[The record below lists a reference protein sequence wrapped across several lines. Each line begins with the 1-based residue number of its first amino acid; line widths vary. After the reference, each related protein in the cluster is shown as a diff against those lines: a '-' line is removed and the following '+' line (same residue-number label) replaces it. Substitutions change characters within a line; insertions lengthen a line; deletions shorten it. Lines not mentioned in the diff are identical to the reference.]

1 MKHAIIAV
9 VASLFLSGRAFAQ
22 DKQAYAEACAR
33 FGQVFAASSSKGG
46 KDPDLAEA
54 IKRVGDTTY
63 AEVDRQTLQMI
74 LQALQKELAKSS
86 NGKFEER
93 VSFDVLNESANALG
107 KITNDK
113 VIDEMINIAKNKGGE
128 WRLRYYVMR
137 GLAQT
142 KSDKV
147 KTVLMELVYSTDKKG
162 NVSLTKEDPH
172 IQIAAVQLLA
182 ERGDKEALDVFH
194 RVMKEPTLTW
204 EAKVSALEG
213 IRKVNDPSSIEH
225 LIEALGKVSDAEGR
239 LKTDIIETLQKMTN
253 IQLESSDPND
263 WKAAW
268 AAKKEGKD
276 PKTEGATGVVP
287 TKFYGLKA
295 KTTRVVF
302 VLDKSGS
309 MMEKASEPEDPPDPE
324 EKPKVSTGGA
334 KVKNPD
340 PLDPTRELTP
350 VEAAKAA
357 EAKQL
362 YDKWMAQ
369 KPGTRIEVLKKQ
381 LIKTLYNLDHRVWF
395 TIIWYDTS
403 VQLWREELVQATWA
417 NKVEAIKDAEK
428 ISAAG
433 ATNLGDALIE
443 YALKIFAKPA
453 PKPEIPV
460 GGKYD
465 KNQSHVQVINGPD
478 TIFVLTDGEPN
489 AGKYADQSEMTGNTS
504 PKTKSNIL
512 NELRKVNQLRKVVI
526 HGICIGDRGGQ
537 YPVDPDFMK
546 KIAEEN
552 GGQFK
557 HVAK

>member
-1 MKHAIIAV
+1 MKNVANVAILCLALS
-9 VASLFLSGRAFAQ
+9 ASGFAQ
-22 DKQAYAEACAR
+22 DKQAYAEACAK
-33 FGQVFAASSSKGG
+33 FGQVFAAASSKGG
-46 KDPDLAEA
+46 KNPDLADA

-63 AEVDRQTLQMI
+63 SEVDRQTLQMI
-74 LQALQKELAKSS
+74 LQALQKEIAKSS

-93 VSFDVLNESANALG
+93 VSFDVLDESAKALG
-107 KITNDK
+107 KITNEK
-113 VIDEMINIAKNKGGE
+113 AIDEMINIVKNKGGE
-128 WRLRYYVMR
+128 WRVRYYVMR

-147 KTVLMELVYSTDKKG
+147 KTVLTELVYTTNKKG
-162 NVSLTKEDPH
+162 NVSLAKEDPH
-172 IQIAAVQLLA
+172 IIIAAIQMLS
-182 ERGDKEALDVFH
+182 ERGDKEALDTFH
-194 RVMKEPTLTW
+194 RVMKEATLSW

-213 IRKVNDPSSIEH
+213 IRKLNDQASIDH
-225 LIEALGKVSDAEGR
+225 LIEALSKVSDAEGR
-239 LKTDIIETLQKMTN
+239 LKADIIETLQKMTQ

-268 AAKKEGKD
+268 TAKKEGKD
-276 PKTEGATGVVP
+276 PKTDSATGVVP

-295 KTTRVVF
+295 KSTRIVF

-309 MMEKASEPEDPPDPE
+309 MLEKASEPEEPPDPE

-340 PLDPTRELTP
+340 PLDPTRDLNP

-362 YDKWMAQ
+362 YDKWMGQ
-369 KPGTRIEVLKKQ
+369 KPKTRIEVLKKQ

-395 TIIWYDTS
+395 TIVWYDTS
-403 VQLWREELVQATWA
+403 VQLWREELVQATWM
-417 NKVEAIKDAEK
+417 NKVDAIKDAEK
-428 ISAAG
+428 ISAVG

-489 AGKYADQSEMTGNTS
+489 AGKYADQSEMMGNTS

-512 NELRKVNQLRKVVI
+512 NELRKVNQLRKVTI
-526 HGICIGDRGGQ
+526 HGICIGDKGGQ

-546 KIAEEN
+546 KVAEEN
-552 GGQFK
+552 NGQFK
-557 HVAK
+557 HVSK

>member
-1 MKHAIIAV
+1 MKNVAVIAILV
-9 VASLFLSGRAFAQ
+9 LSLSAGGFAQ
-22 DKQAYAEACAR
+22 DKQAYAAACAR
-33 FGQVFAASSSKGG
+33 FGQAFAAASSKGG
-46 KDPDLAEA
+46 KASDFADA
-54 IKRVGDTTY
+54 IKSVGDATY
-63 AEVDRQTLQMI
+63 SEVDRQTLQMI
-74 LQALQKELAKSS
+74 LQALQKEIAKSS

-93 VSFDVLNESANALG
+93 VSFEVLDESARALG
-107 KITNDK
+107 KITNEK
-113 VIDEMINIAKNKGGE
+113 AIDEMINIVKNKGGE

-147 KTVLMELVYSTDKKG
+147 KTVLMELVYTKDKKG
-162 NVSLTKEDPH
+162 NVSPAKEDPH
-172 IQIAAVQLLA
+172 IIIAAVQMLSD
-182 ERGDKEALDVFH
+182 RGDKEALDTFH
-194 RVMKEPTLTW
+194 RVIKEQTLSW

-213 IRKVNDPSSIEH
+213 IRKLNDEASIDH

-239 LKTDIIETLQKMTN
+239 VKTDIIETLQKLTQL
-253 IQLESSDPND
+253 QLESSDPND

-268 AAKKEGKD
+268 TAKKEGKD
-276 PKTEGATGVVP
+276 PKTDGATGVLP

-295 KTTRVVF
+295 KSTRIVF

-309 MMEKASEPEDPPDPE
+309 MLEKASEPEEPPDPE

-340 PLDPTRELTP
+340 PLDPTRDLNP

-362 YDKWMAQ
+362 YDKWMGQ
-369 KPGTRIEVLKKQ
+369 KPNTRIEVLKKQ

-395 TIIWYDTS
+395 TIVWYDTS
-403 VQLWREELVQATWA
+403 VQLWREELVQATWM

-453 PKPEIPV
+453 PKPGIPV

-512 NELRKVNQLRKVVI
+512 NELRKVNQLRKVTI

-546 KIAEEN
+546 KIADEN
-552 GGQFK
+552 NGQFK